1 MKTPIFCA
9 ILVLVGAV
17 ATAAEQHQDAGA
29 DSIQQNVP
37 SKFKPGELRQKLDN
51 YMGGIVE
58 KPDSGKGWICIANAQ
73 SILPEPK
80 LHAYIAELRY
90 GIKLE
95 TKVQPCVDAFSIT
108 TAANLSKKTDANA
121 TLFLIEDDTLPF
133 SLVAPESGWA
143 VVNARAI
150 SKGTLPRIAQERVK
164 KAIIRAY
171 SILCGAYDPGTAGNI
186 LWPVSSPEDYDSLQN
201 PSIFPPT
208 LGAPICAHMT
218 RADMK
223 PIIFTSYRKACE
235 AGWAAQPTNDV
246 QQAVWDDVK
255 AKQAKVPTKPLKIT
269 PGMKPQGK

>member
-1 MKTPIFCA
+1 MKTVAKLFIILPA
-9 ILVLVGAV
+9 IAV
-17 ATAAEQHQDAGA
+17 STSAIAQHSRENVKTSSVSDT
-29 DSIQQNVP
+29 QQL
-37 SKFKPGELRQKLDN
+37 KYKPGELRQKLDH

-58 KPDSGKGWICIANAQ
+58 KPSSSKGWICIANAQ

-108 TAANLSKKTDANA
+108 TAANLSKKTGANA

-208 LGAPICAHMT
+208 LGGPICAHMS
-218 RADMK
+218 RAGMS
-223 PIIFTSYRKACE
+223 PIIFSSYRKACE
-235 AGWAAQPTNDV
+235 AGWAPTPTNDM
-246 QQAVWDDVK
+246 QKAIWDEIRSLPQKPIKIEFDP
-255 AKQAKVPTKPLKIT
+255 AK
-269 PGMKPQGK
+269 GK